1 MVSALKVGTIRGPN
15 QERSAS
21 GLTVNYRR
29 LQWNGGPAPKPI
41 QFNGNSSADFNK
53 LTVQP
58 QKGEYT
64 SGSLLLSKLC

>member
-1 MVSALKVGTIRGPN
+1 MVSALKVGSVRSSN
-15 QERSAS
+15 QERRAS

-41 QFNGNSSADFNK
+41 QFNGNSSTDFNK
-53 LTVQP
+53 LTFWP

-64 SGSLLLSKLC
+64 SGSLLLSKPS